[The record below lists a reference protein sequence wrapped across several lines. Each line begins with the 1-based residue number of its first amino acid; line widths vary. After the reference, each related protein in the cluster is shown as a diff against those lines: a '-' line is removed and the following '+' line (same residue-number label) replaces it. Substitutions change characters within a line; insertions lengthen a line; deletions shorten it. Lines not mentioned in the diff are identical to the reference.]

1 MEIKVAFYK
10 GKGSWYSKL
19 IRWWTKGRYSHTEII
34 IDGYQYSS
42 VEGIGV
48 RKKKHHYDERE
59 WDYVDIYNIDSRI
72 IKEFYKLTFSSK
84 YDKIG
89 ILGFLVP
96 FKDRSDEWFCS
107 EWCSNALKIS
117 GYKAMWDKEPNKINP
132 NRLYRIVNG
141 I

>member
-19 IRWWTKGRYSHTEII
+19 IRWWTKGKYSHTEII

-42 VEGIGV
+42 VDGIGV
-48 RKKKHHYDERE
+48 RKKKHTPSNE
-59 WDYVDIYNIDSRI
+59 WDYVTLYGLNVDSILNFFDITN
-72 IKEFYKLTFSSK
+72 TCK

-89 ILGFLVP
+89 ILGFIIPL
-96 FKDRSDEWFCS
+96 KDRSNEWFCS

-117 GYKAMWDKEPNKINP
+117 GFMKMWDKEPNKISP

>member
-19 IRWWTKGRYSHTEII
+19 IRWWTKGKYSHTEII

-42 VEGIGV
+42 VECIGV
-48 RKKKHHYDERE
+48 RKKKHTPSDE
-59 WDYVDIYNIDSRI
+59 WDYVTLYDLNVNNILSFFDITNAC
-72 IKEFYKLTFSSK
+72 K

-89 ILGFLVP
+89 ILGFIIP
-96 FKDRSDEWFCS
+96 FKDRTNEWFCS

-117 GYKAMWDKEPNKINP
+117 GYKPMWNKEPSKISPNK
-132 NRLYRIVNG
+132 LYRILTSK
-141 I
+141 